1 MTAALNVER
10 IGPGATLQDRG
21 RPGHMH
27 DGVPPG
33 GALDPALYRRT
44 LRALGHDDTVAAV
57 EIPWHGARF
66 RAVGDVTVSVDG
78 HVTPLA
84 DGQSLD
90 VPAAPY
96 AVRYLALRH
105 GIGVPTVL
113 GSRGTL
119 LVASLGGLD
128 GRMLHRGDVLPV
140 GDALVGDV
148 TDTPWSPALGMIPVW
163 RGPDDFSDAA
173 WSALCAHTFTVT
185 SQVDRTGMRLRGDG
199 VRYDGAAVERSRPMV
214 RGALEVTPDGTL
226 IALGPDHPTTGG
238 YPVIGVVDSRFVGAL
253 AQHRP
258 DVTVRFVDA
267 RHL

>member
-1 MTAALNVER
+1 MTAALTVER

-21 RPGHMH
+21 RHGHMH
-27 DGVPPG
+27 HGVPPG
-33 GALDPALYRRT
+33 GPLDPMLYRRT
-44 LRALGHDDTVAAV
+44 VRALGHDDTVAAV

-78 HVTPLA
+78 TVTPLA
-84 DGQSLD
+84 HDHTLD

-105 GIGVPTVL
+105 GIDAPTVL

-128 GRMLHRGDVLPV
+128 GRMLRRGDVLPV
-140 GDALVGDV
+140 GHTPVGDV
-148 TDTPWSPALGMIPVW
+148 TDIPWSPSLGMIPVW

-173 WSALCAHTFTVT
+173 WNALCAHTFTVT

-258 DVTVRFVDA
+258 DVTMRFVDA